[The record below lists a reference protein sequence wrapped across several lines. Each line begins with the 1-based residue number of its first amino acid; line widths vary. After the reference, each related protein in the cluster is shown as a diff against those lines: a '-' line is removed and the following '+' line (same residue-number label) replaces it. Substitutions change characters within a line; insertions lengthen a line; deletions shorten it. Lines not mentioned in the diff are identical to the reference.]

1 MNINSQNISESL
13 SKLIKSDDIRNYA
26 KNGVMDLIQAIFKGD
41 VFQGLSAIKNFN
53 DLIFN
58 IPSILFWEKMQK
70 FLLNTFGDYDF
81 EDQIKMIGKFEKSY
95 CEYSEFVKTQMH
107 IIDKINDD
115 KKIEYCAKLTRSL
128 LLNNIDLTSYYKLI
142 QIMDTCTVDELE
154 FLKSNKLERI
164 EYNIRIYFL
173 STLGLVKQEQEDA
186 DIYFVLTP
194 LAKVLREYGLSDN
207 LKNISIKY
215 TDIDP
220 PALSR
225 AMTNTEIDEMINNVK
240 QNSYSNFKN

>member
-13 SKLIKSDDIRNYA
+13 ATLIKSDDIRNYA
-26 KNGVMDLIQAIFKGD
+26 KNGVMDLIQAIFSGD

-58 IPSILFWEKMQK
+58 IPNILFWEKMQK
-70 FLLNTFGDYDF
+70 FLLNTFSDYDF
-81 EDQIKMIGKFEKSY
+81 EDQIKMIAKFEESY
-95 CEYSEFVKTQMH
+95 CKYSEFVKTQIH

-128 LLNNIDLTSYYKLI
+128 LLNNIDLTLYYKLI

-164 EYNIRIYFL
+164 EYNIRIYYL
-173 STLGLVKQEQEDA
+173 STLGLVRQEQEDA
-186 DIYFVLTP
+186 NVYFVLTS
-194 LAKVLREYGLSDN
+194 LAKALREYGLSDN
-207 LKNISIKY
+207 LKNAPIKY
-215 TDIDP
+215 IDLEPPKLTKFATNADIS
-220 PALSR
+220 ALF
-225 AMTNTEIDEMINNVK
+225 NK
-240 QNSYSNFKN
+240 

>member
-1 MNINSQNISESL
+1 MNINSKNISESL
-13 SKLIKSDDIRNYA
+13 STLIKSDDIRNYA
-26 KNGVMDLIQAIFKGD
+26 KNGVIDLIQAIFSGD

-58 IPSILFWEKMQK
+58 VPTILFWEKMQK
-70 FLLNTFGDYDF
+70 FLLNTFSGYDF
-81 EDQIKMIGKFEKSY
+81 EDQVKMIEKFEESY

-128 LLNNIDLTSYYKLI
+128 LLNNIDLTLYYKLI

-164 EYNIRIYFL
+164 EYNIRIYYL
-173 STLGLVKQEQEDA
+173 STLGLVRQEQEDA
-186 DIYFVLTP
+186 NVYFVLTS
-194 LAKVLREYGLSDN
+194 LAKALREYGLSDN
-207 LKNISIKY
+207 LKNAPIKY
-215 TDIDP
+215 IDLEPPKLTKFATNADIS
-220 PALSR
+220 ALF
-225 AMTNTEIDEMINNVK
+225 NK
-240 QNSYSNFKN
+240 